1 MLTKISS
8 MLDAVAD
15 SLEAKGLIKEAYEI
29 DKVADAIEPLEQ
41 RIVFGY
47 LKKKVAEVYNILS
60 GLVEA
65 GSRAKEASKI
75 DKQDAGKWVWEEK
88 EELEKAKKLEKKV
101 DDIHDMVSK
110 LVKESEKDLEFS
122 KSKSKELSKQ

>member
-1 MLTKISS
+1 MKKISS
-8 MLDAVAD
+8 MLDNVAD
-15 SLEAKGLIKEAYEI
+15 FLEARELIKEAYEL

-47 LKKKVAEVYNILS
+47 LKKKVAEVYDILS
-60 GLVEA
+60 DLVEA
-65 GSRAKEASKI
+65 GSRAKEASEINKE
-75 DKQDAGKWVWEEK
+75 DAGKWVWEEK

-101 DDIHDMVSK
+101 DDIHEMVSK

>member
-1 MLTKISS
+1 MNKISS
-8 MLDAVAD
+8 VLDKTAD
-15 SLEAKGLIKEAYEI
+15 SLEARGLVKEAYEI

-41 RIVFGY
+41 RIVFGF
-47 LKKKVAEVYNILS
+47 LRKKVGEIYSILNDF
-60 GLVEA
+60 VEA
-65 GSRAKEASKI
+65 GERAKEASSI
-75 DKQDAGKWVWEEK
+75 DKGDAGKWVWEEK

>member
-1 MLTKISS
+1 

-15 SLEAKGLIKEAYEI
+15 SLEARGLIKEAYEI

>member
-1 MLTKISS
+1 MNKISS

-15 SLEAKGLIKEAYEI
+15 SLEARGLIKEAYEI